1 MQNVRFDSIK
11 SQHQSKFDHKL
22 SPIPVSLWESLGYVW
37 PTQSGW
43 YNLLRPENLRDE
55 LVSAGVVAFV
65 NGRWLVFPDKWQ
77 QYCAKNHRP
86 RISLSQIKKRPDR
99 ADNTLAEAL

>member
-1 MQNVRFDSIK
+1 MQ
-11 SQHQSKFDHKL
+11 FDHKL
-22 SPIPVSLWESLGYVW
+22 SPIPVSRWESLGYIW

-55 LVSAGVVAFV
+55 LVSAGVVVFV

-77 QYCAKNHRP
+77 QYCSKNHRP
-86 RISLSQIKKRPDR
+86 RVG
-99 ADNTLAEAL
+99 